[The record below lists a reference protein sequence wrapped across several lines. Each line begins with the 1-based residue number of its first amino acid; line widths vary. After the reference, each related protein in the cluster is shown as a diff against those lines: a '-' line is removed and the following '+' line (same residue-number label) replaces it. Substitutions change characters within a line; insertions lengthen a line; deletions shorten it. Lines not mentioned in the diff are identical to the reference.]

1 MRVPTLPSRT
11 GSSLEQLLR
20 RHFATAR
27 THTAADETARAF
39 GRGAGIPGGGGPL
52 PPNFGRPE
60 LSAGRRAAATFFRV
74 FLPVSGAAMMY
85 YAYTNPDK
93 EALVGKRYPPEL
105 QYLAA
110 QQTPNTDTLVN
121 WSGTHEATPPRLFQP
136 ESESEVEAFLRV
148 AARRGERLRPAGS
161 GLSPNGA
168 ALSGE
173 GVLALGGMDQLVSV
187 DKAKMQ
193 VTVQAGVRV
202 QQLAD
207 LLAPHG
213 LTLQNYASIR
223 EQQIGGLTQVGAHG
237 NGARIPPCDEQVVA
251 LRLATPGLGVISL
264 SEQEEPELFRLAR
277 VSFGSLGV
285 LTQAT
290 LRVVR
295 RHQLIERTFT
305 ASPAE
310 VKRNHVRWLQENKH
324 IKYLYIPY
332 TDTVVVVTAN
342 PPASPQQLEA
352 AQQQQAAPAVAPEQ
366 RTEALRKLYAS
377 VAGSAADPD
386 PGAGMGA
393 TALRDVLLAAG
404 PGPLDAAW
412 VAQVNAAEADY
423 WRRATGTR
431 VGWSDQILGFDCG
444 GQQWVL
450 EVAFQVA
457 PSLDALKPGAQTR
470 DLQFMDDLLAE
481 IKKNKIA
488 AASPLEVRWTSGS
501 SSSLSPAAG
510 TPHSLHCWVGVIM
523 YLPPEPEKR
532 AAVTDA
538 FRAYTRIVE
547 TRLMPKYNA
556 AWHWAKL
563 EAGAASGR
571 PEAEMAAVVR
581 PRLAARYGPALAALK
596 RYRAVLDPAGTCGS
610 DWTDAVIGP
619 APQQGKPQ
627 GVEAGKG
634 EGAEK

>member
-1 MRVPTLPSRT
+1 
-11 GSSLEQLLR
+11 
-20 RHFATAR
+20 
-27 THTAADETARAF
+27 
-39 GRGAGIPGGGGPL
+39 
-52 PPNFGRPE
+52 
-60 LSAGRRAAATFFRV
+60 
-74 FLPVSGAAMMY
+74 MY

-121 WSGTHEATPPRLFQP
+121 WSGTHEATPP
-136 ESESEVEAFLRV
+136 
-148 AARRGERLRPAGS
+148 
-161 GLSPNGA
+161 
-168 ALSGE
+168 
-173 GVLALGGMDQLVSV
+173 
-187 DKAKMQ
+187 
-193 VTVQAGVRV
+193 
-202 QQLAD
+202 
-207 LLAPHG
+207 
-213 LTLQNYASIR
+213 
-223 EQQIGGLTQVGAHG
+223 
-237 NGARIPPCDEQVVA
+237 
-251 LRLATPGLGVISL
+251 
-264 SEQEEPELFRLAR
+264 LAR

-324 IKYLYIPY
+324 IKW
-332 TDTVVVVTAN
+332 V
-342 PPASPQQLEA
+342 
-352 AQQQQAAPAVAPEQ
+352 
-366 RTEALRKLYAS
+366 LRKLYAS

-393 TALRDVLLAAG
+393 TALRD
-404 PGPLDAAW
+404 
-412 VAQVNAAEADY
+412 VNAAEADY

-488 AASPLEVRWTSGS
+488 AASPLEPALLGGRHYV
-501 SSSLSPAAG
+501 PAA
-510 TPHSLHCWVGVIM
+510 
-523 YLPPEPEKR
+523 R
-532 AAVTDA
+532 AGEEGGGHG
-538 FRAYTRIVE
+538 R

-610 DWTDAVIGP
+610 DWTDATMWEQTHQQLQLSRDLEAHLQDMLSASKQLSRDIFGALERLESPQKRFTSAVTAMQQPRSPKLLRLTQRAASLP
-619 APQQGKPQ
+619 AETAGVGRAAPSMHDCGKDRLVPPADDAAAPGLRQLLWAPPPTAYLYVAEALPQQQQSCIPAAASPATAATAAAGFDGSSSRDTCHDVEVERAVTASAAVHRRQHHLPPPHVQQQ
-627 GVEAGKG
+627 GQAIYCRISHVLVL
-634 EGAEK
+634 